1 VGDAAA
7 AGGAEVTRWSRRR
20 TGAAPWPPQG
30 RFDLVALRQPR
41 AREELEMLLHVA
53 ADRLRPGGR
62 LLVYGANDEGIKSA
76 PNRIAPLF
84 GQVGTLATGGHA
96 RLLGARRP
104 AEVGGVRATMGDWR
118 RVSRLRLPW
127 QVDTAPPK
135 EWVSWPGIFAHGR
148 LDEGTALLLRHLPVV
163 GPATG
168 EGEAGGVDPG
178 GSGGHRV
185 GARVLDWGAGSGFL
199 GAGVLAAAPG
209 AQVTLVELD
218 ALAAAAAKENV
229 TGARV
234 VQGDG
239 WEALGHLAPFDVL
252 VANPPYHR
260 GKEESM
266 SEVVRLLAG
275 IPGGMA
281 PGGIARLVVQR
292 RLPLEGVLSRAFRS
306 VSVVADEGPFRV
318 WEGRR

>member
-1 VGDAAA
+1 
-7 AGGAEVTRWSRRR
+7 
-20 TGAAPWPPQG
+20 
-30 RFDLVALRQPR
+30 
-41 AREELEMLLHVA
+41 
-53 ADRLRPGGR
+53 
-62 LLVYGANDEGIKSA
+62 
-76 PNRIAPLF
+76 
-84 GQVGTLATGGHA
+84 
-96 RLLGARRP
+96 
-104 AEVGGVRATMGDWR
+104 
-118 RVSRLRLPW
+118 
-127 QVDTAPPK
+127 
-135 EWVSWPGIFAHGR
+135 
-148 LDEGTALLLRHLPVV
+148 
-163 GPATG
+163 
-168 EGEAGGVDPG
+168 
-178 GSGGHRV
+178 
-185 GARVLDWGAGSGFL
+185 VLDWGAGSGFL